1 MLKKNSILILL
12 LFLTGC
18 GYEAIHSKKNSVNYN
33 FSITQLTFIGERGIN
48 LKIKQKLK
56 NYTLAK
62 KNKNFILKISSSK
75 ERTVVSKNM
84 SGNPI
89 SFKSV
94 VMVNVEVLMKGNNNN
109 NLQLIESFNYNNI
122 NNKFDLK
129 KYEREIE
136 NNLAETITDKLIF
149 KLSNIQ

>member
-1 MLKKNSILILL
+1 MLKKTSILILL

-18 GYEAIHSKKNSVNYN
+18 GYEATHSKKNSVNYN
-33 FSITQLTFIGERGIN
+33 FSITQLTFVGERGVN
-48 LKIKQKLK
+48 LKIKQKLN

-75 ERTVVSKNM
+75 EKTVVAKNM

-89 SFKSV
+89 NFKSEII
-94 VMVNVEVLMKGNNNN
+94 VNVEVLMKGNYNN
-109 NLQLIESFNYNNI
+109 NLQLVESFNYNNI
-122 NNKFDLK
+122 DNKFDLK
-129 KYEREIE
+129 RYEREIE

>member
-1 MLKKNSILILL
+1 MLKKTFILILL
-12 LFLTGC
+12 LFLTAC
-18 GYEAIHSKKNSVNYN
+18 GYEVTHSKKNSVNYN

-75 ERTVVSKNM
+75 EKTVVAKNM

-89 SFKSV
+89 NFKSAIII
-94 VMVNVEVLMKGNNNN
+94 NVEVLMKGNYNN
-109 NLQLIESFNYNNI
+109 NLQLVESFNYNNI
-122 NNKFDLK
+122 DNKFDLK
-129 KYEREIE
+129 RYEREIE

>member
-1 MLKKNSILILL
+1 MLKKTFILILL
-12 LFLTGC
+12 LFLTAC
-18 GYEAIHSKKNSVNYN
+18 GYEATHSKKNSVNYN

-75 ERTVVSKNM
+75 ERTVVAKNM

-89 SFKSV
+89 NFKSAII
-94 VMVNVEVLMKGNNNN
+94 VNVEVLMKGNYNN
-109 NLQLIESFNYNNI
+109 NLQLVESFNYNNI
-122 NNKFDLK
+122 DNKFDLK
-129 KYEREIE
+129 RYEREIE